1 MEVHEIKNER
11 LRHLKIT
18 NKGYG
23 PLNGIEIYIT
33 SNLYSKYQKKK
44 SSQGQNFLQLLES
57 GRAVRGFKHLLEK
70 IKNNNKNARIILTE
84 RPTKKDGNDFKIN
97 IDEYIKKGSS
107 RFFSFYRSVAL
118 DISQAYLANKFPLDF
133 DSPEQSLSNKEISRT
148 SKYFEKVLDNL
159 SQKKKH
165 QKQLIK
171 KTSEILR
178 KLQKEKKLSMKDL
191 GSLEELKN
199 QSIITFYKEK
209 LNELKDRL
217 TKKYPE
223 TKGKNSWQ
231 TWVYENNWIM
241 GIQYLP
247 PIEKQ
252 RIGLDNIPDYLFPTL
267 DGFLDILEIKLP
279 THDMIKLDK
288 HHTGSYAWA
297 SDANIA
303 IGQVTNYLYEMESH
317 PYELKEKINKKY
329 AAKLGREISVVRPR
343 AFILIGQEG
352 NWNNSDREACRKLNH
367 TLHGI
372 EVITYTDLLR
382 RGQYIIDL
390 YSRGDLANLMLE

>member
-1 MEVHEIKNER
+1 MEVHKIKNER

-84 RPTKKDGNDFKIN
+84 SPTKKDGNDFKIN
-97 IDEYIKKGSS
+97 LDEYIKKGSS
-107 RFFSFYRSVAL
+107 GFFSFYRSVAL

-133 DSPEQSLSNKEISRT
+133 DSPDRSLSNKEISRT
-148 SKYFEKVLDNL
+148 SKYFDKVLDNL

-191 GSLEELKN
+191 DSLEELKN
-199 QSIITFYKEK
+199 QSNISFYKEK

-231 TWVYENNWIM
+231 TWIYENNWIM

-329 AAKLGREISVVRPR
+329 AEKLGREISVVRPR

-382 RGQYIIDL
+382 RGKYIIDL
-390 YSRGDLANLMLE
+390 YSRGDLANLVIE

>member
-1 MEVHEIKNER
+1 M
-11 LRHLKIT
+11 RHLKIT

-33 SNLYSKYQKKK
+33 SNLYSKYQKEKTR
-44 SSQGQNFLQLLES
+44 QGQNFLQLLES

-70 IKNNNKNARIILTE
+70 INNNNKNARIILTE

-97 IDEYIKKGSS
+97 LDEYIRKGSS
-107 RFFSFYRSVAL
+107 GFFSFYRSVAL

-133 DSPEQSLSNKEISRT
+133 DSPERSLSNKEISRT
-148 SKYFEKVLDNL
+148 SKYFDKVLDNL

-191 GSLEELKN
+191 DSLEELKN
-199 QSIITFYKEK
+199 QSNISFYKEK

-231 TWVYENNWIM
+231 TWIYENNWIM

-247 PIEKQ
+247 SIEKQ

-352 NWNNSDREACRKLNH
+352 NWDDSDREACRKLNH

-390 YSRGDLANLMLE
+390 YSRGDLADLMLE